1 MPPRPG
7 LTASVSL
14 DVTDADT
21 AIALGSGDVPVLA
34 TPRVVALAEE
44 ASVKAV
50 EGALSKGSTTVGY
63 RVQLDHLAPTMPGT
77 TVTAEAMLETIEG
90 RRLTFRVSVTDHH
103 GLVAAGRITR
113 VTVERERF
121 LEKAAGGE
129 A

>member
-7 LTASVSL
+7 LTATVTL

-21 AIALGSGDVPVLA
+21 AIAIGSGDVNVLA

-50 EGALSKGSTTVGY
+50 EGALGAGSTTVGY
-63 RVQLDHLAPTMPGT
+63 RVQLDHLSPTMPGT
-77 TVTAEAMLETIEG
+77 TVTAEAVLEAVEG
-90 RRLTFRVSVTDHH
+90 RRLTFRVSVTDPR

-113 VTVERERF
+113 VTVERDRF
-121 LEKAAGGE
+121 MEKAAG